1 MEKSAFKE
9 TAIIK
14 KQNGQVIKTKATR
27 VLYIDMATGLVYTK
41 SIEIASIDRKQT
53 FKQLSKLSYF
63 KQKV

>member
-41 SIEIASIDRKQT
+41 SIEIASIDRK
-53 FKQLSKLSYF
+53 
-63 KQKV
+63 